1 MAALSTPCLVDS
13 RRPFEFLDLVRGDK
27 LVSARE
33 RAVYGCHGW
42 GILVVGSA
50 VVGGFSSLIRT
61 WLYTELLI
69 ESSAGYFRR
78 VKFIWRQADRDLYS
92 VAFSILGVQL
102 IRVGRYSLS
111 AKDIAVKLQ
120 LSRSSP
126 TT

>member
-13 RRPFEFLDLVRGDK
+13 RRPSEFLDLVRGDK

-69 ESSAGYFRR
+69 ESSVGYFRR

-92 VAFSILGVQL
+92 VAFY
-102 IRVGRYSLS
+102 YSWR
-111 AKDIAVKLQ
+111 AAD
-120 LSRSSP
+120 
-126 TT
+126 